1 MIEARFGHVLKSWLR
16 FLVRLYYIYLPQK
29 SAIIADWSEL
39 RVLRMVDEE
48 TEGSCEGEAE
58 QEGEKKDIA
67 VDASIQEIVEELK
80 SMIVKESVQNY
91 LKNIVKDVEKSREEM
106 EDLKVRCCRELL
118 QVFLPEFPEAELEV
132 YGSSASGLARRA
144 SDLDLHLR
152 LGPPQGAARRW
163 LPDLCRAA
171 PCTRRVAA
179 LLRRHARYSDA
190 QAVTDTKMPIVTLTD
205 TGTGIK
211 CDLNTAS
218 RIGVLNTRF
227 VRFCAD
233 QDPRAREV
241 MLVVKDFCA
250 AHGLTGSGRGDH
262 LSNYGLTLLVVA
274 FLQERRLLHP
284 LHALQQV
291 AGLGEELVE
300 GHNFAMCTD
309 ASRLPP
315 LPTCHYISNFAAM
328 KIQT

>member
-1 MIEARFGHVLKSWLR
+1 MLLPRLR
-16 FLVRLYYIYLPQK
+16 GRDSPL
-29 SAIIADWSEL
+29 
-39 RVLRMVDEE
+39 
-48 TEGSCEGEAE
+48 T
-58 QEGEKKDIA
+58 
-67 VDASIQEIVEELK
+67 
-80 SMIVKESVQNY
+80 
-91 LKNIVKDVEKSREEM
+91 
-106 EDLKVRCCRELL
+106 
-118 QVFLPEFPEAELEV
+118 
-132 YGSSASGLARRA
+132 ARRRRHW
-144 SDLDLHLR
+144 SDL
-152 LGPPQGAARRW
+152 
-163 LPDLCRAA
+163 
-171 PCTRRVAA
+171 AA

-315 LPTCHYISNFAAM
+315 LPTCPHISNFAAM
-328 KIQT
+328 KIQTFH